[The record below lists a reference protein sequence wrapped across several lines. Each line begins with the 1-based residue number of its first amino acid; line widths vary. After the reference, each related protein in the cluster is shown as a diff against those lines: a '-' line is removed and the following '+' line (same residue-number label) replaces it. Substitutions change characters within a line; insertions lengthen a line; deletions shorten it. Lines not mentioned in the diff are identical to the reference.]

1 MPITNSRGCY
11 SKAMSHPETSS
22 LLLRLSHF
30 GVKGF
35 SKLYLNSNIPRMT
48 ADTWYLI
55 NIWQMFR
62 PWFLVFLKT
71 IIFDLVKISKTLTL
85 WNRRDTNVTLRLL
98 KNSGPSITFLRLSSE
113 SDWDHIIY
121 QDSKLLAHVVY
132 FAEAD
137 WTTLGC
143 QINESTRLAFTHFF
157 HPTRLANFPSY
168 LFIRHYF
175 LEFY

>member
-1 MPITNSRGCY
+1 
-11 SKAMSHPETSS
+11 
-22 LLLRLSHF
+22 
-30 GVKGF
+30 
-35 SKLYLNSNIPRMT
+35 
-48 ADTWYLI
+48 
-55 NIWQMFR
+55 MFR

-71 IIFDLVKISKTLTL
+71 IIFDRVQISKTLTL

-121 QDSKLLAHVVY
+121 QDSKLLAQVVY

-143 QINESTRLAFTHFF
+143 QINESTWLAFTHFF
-157 HPTRLANFPSY
+157 HPTRLANFHPTCLLGT
-168 LFIRHYF
+168 LFWNSTNSKPTRH
-175 LEFY
+175 LLGPTCLRNLHKISTLLV